1 MLTVNSSR
9 SVLLSW
15 DLPLPEKRNG
25 EISGYTVTVQ
35 NTDTGHISL
44 FSTIETSLT
53 VQSLT
58 PYNSYQFFV
67 AASTSVGRGPFTS
80 PISVTTPED
89 GKLL

>member
-1 MLTVNSSR
+1 MLTATSSR

-25 EISGYTVTVQ
+25 DISGYTVTVL
-35 NTDTGHISL
+35 NADTEDTFL
-44 FSTIETSLT
+44 LSTIETSLT

-58 PYNSYQFFV
+58 PYKSYQFSV
-67 AASTSVGRGPFTS
+67 AASTSVGLGPFTS